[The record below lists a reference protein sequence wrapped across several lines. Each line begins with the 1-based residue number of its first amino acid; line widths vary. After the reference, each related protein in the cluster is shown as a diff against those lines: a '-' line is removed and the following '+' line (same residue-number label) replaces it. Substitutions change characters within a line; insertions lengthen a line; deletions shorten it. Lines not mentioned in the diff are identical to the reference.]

1 MLDSLTR
8 RFGADY
14 RVVPYLSPC
23 SALAGVRKSKE
34 ENEEIA
40 LVIADQRMP
49 EMTGRELLGRVRS
62 IVPTAFARRMGP
74 PRSVAYDT
82 SSLCSRRIGKLPLQ
96 AVGTRGN
103 TSISVYWGVLWT
115 QVQRPGMELIRV
127 IGDDQSTRSRE
138 IRELL
143 NRNGIP
149 YGFHQTGSISA
160 NRLIGQRGTKIKA
173 MPALFLHD
181 GTVLFDPTDAE
192 IMDAVGESPR
202 ALTCDVAVAGVGPAE
217 LTAAVYAG
225 SEGL

>member
-1 MLDSLTR
+1 
-8 RFGADY
+8 
-14 RVVPYLSPC
+14 
-23 SALAGVRKSKE
+23 
-34 ENEEIA
+34 
-40 LVIADQRMP
+40 
-49 EMTGRELLGRVRS
+49 
-62 IVPTAFARRMGP
+62 MGP

-115 QVQRPGMELIRV
+115 RVHRPGMELIRV

-181 GTVLFDPTDAE
+181 G
-192 IMDAVGESPR
+192 
-202 ALTCDVAVAGVGPAE
+202 
-217 LTAAVYAG
+217 
-225 SEGL
+225 